1 MYLRKSLKL
10 GVAAAVLAA
19 VMPLSS
25 ANADGK
31 ITIGLGS
38 EPTSID
44 PHFHNLGPNNQIA
57 QHIFSRLVEQDE
69 KQRLSPGLAES
80 WKAINET
87 TWEFKRQHIQMRVQ
101 VSNCTRTVVARNT
114 KRSTIIRSR

>member
-19 VMPLSS
+19 VMPLSA

-57 QHIFSRLVEQDE
+57 QHIFSRW
-69 KQRLSPGLAES
+69 LSRMKSSVFHLALLR
-80 WKAINET
+80 AG
-87 TWEFKRQHIQMRVQ
+87 
-101 VSNCTRTVVARNT
+101 
-114 KRSTIIRSR
+114 KRSTRPLGNLNFARM

>member
-19 VMPLSS
+19 VMPLSA

-87 TWEFKRQHIQMRVQ
+87 TWEFKLRKDVKFHDGSVFLSLIHI
-101 VSNCTRTVVARNT
+101 
-114 KRSTIIRSR
+114 